1 MPTYIRLTNYK
12 SSKAKERGFLKNEN
26 RYEAKQEQ

>member
-12 SSKAKERGFLKNEN
+12 SSDEKEQEFFSSKN
-26 RYEAKQEQ
+26 RYKEQES